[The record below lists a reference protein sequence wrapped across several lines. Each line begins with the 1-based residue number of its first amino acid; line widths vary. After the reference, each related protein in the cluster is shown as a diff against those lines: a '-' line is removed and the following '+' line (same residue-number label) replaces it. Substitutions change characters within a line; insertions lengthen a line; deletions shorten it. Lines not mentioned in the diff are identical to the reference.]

1 MKRYPMLLNAATAFL
16 LLASAGCSRTPKPRE
31 VVIDTTL
38 EGKGGIYAPNFGFLF
53 LETEERD
60 QYALERNSSEAELDI
75 YRGIV
80 LQGLESEAPRSILAR
95 RKLAATTSLLLA
107 QKGSSLA
114 MPLVQDLFHYDYA
127 VCQGLLREG
136 REDLFGGARGWQSG
150 GVVALPL
157 WTAGAAAPDEDW
169 ALLYLENGA
178 LATLPRPGLK
188 ARPIATPMAAGTTKR
203 GGDQVVQVALGA
215 KGALVAELRRSGT
228 LDAVVE
234 DGSSLFEKPLKAWD
248 MAWHPSIPLL
258 YVTSPR
264 GLEIISIS
272 GGKANKAACAL
283 PGKMTASALS
293 ASPDGT
299 TLLLYPAGGASK
311 LLSLPLNAEGKPG
324 GKALLLPSLAA
335 SASCRAW
342 EPSSHVL
349 WCFKTD
355 SGQAWRVDASTGKV
369 LGSWSWPKE
378 RATLEAMDTGEGPT
392 VTLRYS
398 AGGYPSWQRFTA
410 FLDPQSLKFV
420 GLSEP
425 SPVSGITWRKTN
437 GLPH

>member
-1 MKRYPMLLNAATAFL
+1 MKGYSMVLKAAAAVL
-16 LLASAGCSRTPKPRE
+16 LLTGAGCSRTPKPRE

-38 EGKGGIYAPNFGFLF
+38 EGKGGIYAPNFGFLS

-60 QYALERNSSEAELDI
+60 QYTLARNSSEADLSI

-80 LQGLESEAPRSILAR
+80 LQGLESEAPKSILAR

-114 MPLVQDLFHYDYA
+114 MPLVQDLFRYDYA

-178 LATLPRPGLK
+178 LTTLPRPGFK
-188 ARPIATPMAAGTTKR
+188 ARPITTPMAAGTVKR

-215 KGALVAELRRSGT
+215 KGALAAELRRSGA
-228 LDAVVE
+228 LEVVGQ
-234 DGSSLFEKPLKAWD
+234 DGSSFLEKPVKAWD

-258 YVTSPR
+258 YVTSQR
-264 GLEIISIS
+264 GLELISAS
-272 GGKANKAACAL
+272 DGRARKAACAL

-311 LLSLPLNAEGKPG
+311 LVAVPLDAKGEPG
-324 GKALLLPSLAA
+324 GKALLLPALTA
-335 SASCRAW
+335 SASCRVW

-355 SGQAWRVDASTGKV
+355 SGQAWRVDASTGTV

-378 RATLEAMDTGEGPT
+378 RATIEARETGEGPT
-392 VTLRYS
+392 VTLRYGAS
-398 AGGYPSWQRFTA
+398 RYPSWQRFTA
-410 FLDPQSLKFV
+410 YLDPSTMKFT
-420 GLSEP
+420 GLCEP
-425 SPVSGITWRKTN
+425 SPLEGITWRQPN
-437 GLPH
+437 ELPH